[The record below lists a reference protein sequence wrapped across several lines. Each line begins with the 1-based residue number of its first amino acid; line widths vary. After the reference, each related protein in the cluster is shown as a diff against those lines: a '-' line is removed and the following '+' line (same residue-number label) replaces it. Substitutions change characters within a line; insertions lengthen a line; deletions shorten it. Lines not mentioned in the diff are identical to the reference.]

1 MAGLTQNGF
10 EIKRLSELK
19 ESLEDK
25 LRNEFGNGIRTSPRS
40 RFGVLIGITAGML
53 TQPWELAQGVYSA
66 FRKSSAEGVHL
77 ENLAEIV
84 GLTRLDATRSQVDLF
99 CTGSAGTTIPSG
111 STVSHEDTGTLWDT
125 LEDVTLDSNGEGTVP
140 AQSQETGPIEAV
152 SGTLTQIETPVT
164 GWNNVTNN
172 SDAEIG
178 RPEESDDELRRRMV
192 TDLAIS
198 GSTTPEAIKAKV
210 KELSGVTSATVIEN
224 VLGSPDSANRPGHSF
239 EVVIGGGDDTEIANT
254 IWENKPAGIRTYSTG
269 TGAQNVQV
277 TIQDSEG
284 RDQDIN
290 FTRPTD
296 VSIWI
301 ECEIIREQNGQFAL
315 NADHKSAIQ
324 DAILAEGGLYEAGV
338 DVRTW
343 RFERAVSELDFIQ
356 TNTEWIKDV
365 NISIGKSDP
374 PGSESIII
382 DPIERADF
390 DSSRLDIFETK
401 VTV

>member
-198 GSTTPEAIKAKV
+198 GSTTPE
-210 KELSGVTSATVIEN
+210 E
-224 VLGSPDSANRPGHSF
+224 
-239 EVVIGGGDDTEIANT
+239 
-254 IWENKPAGIRTYSTG
+254 
-269 TGAQNVQV
+269 
-277 TIQDSEG
+277 DSEG

-365 NISIGKSDP
+365 NLSVGKSDP

-390 DSSRLDIFETK
+390 DSSRVDIFETK